1 MRNYWKLFAAWVTG
15 LRDDPFIWARIKL
28 TFLYT
33 LSILVAFLVTNITL
47 FRLWLRTLDSI
58 IPGNLEYET
67 RSQFITRLSAEISRQ
82 SIATY
87 VLLLFIVVLVSFLI
101 SGRSLFPIR
110 RIMRAQKR
118 FIADASHELRTP
130 LAIMKTNSEIV
141 LLDGDNIDPKEAQ
154 QAFKSNLEE
163 IDRMSKIIENL
174 LALSY
179 YDNRFADIPV
189 QEINVAKLVTSI
201 TDRSQS
207 LAKKKNINLRLLN
220 TDPGLIM
227 GNIVAIEQLAINL
240 IKNAINYTPDGGQVS
255 VSVTTKNTSVEFK
268 VKDSGIGIEKKD
280 LPNVFN
286 PFYKAGQGRIQLERE
301 SSGLG
306 LTIVKKIVERHS
318 GSIYINSAV
327 GKGTTIII
335 TFPRYQAESLENKS
349 NLKRKL

>member
-1 MRNYWKLFAAWVTG
+1 MKNYWKLFAAWVTG

-28 TFLYT
+28 TSLYT
-33 LSILVAFLVTNITL
+33 LSILIAFLVTNITL

-58 IPGNLEYET
+58 IPGTLG
-67 RSQFITRLSAEISRQ
+67 SQAHSELTTRLSTEISHQ
-82 SIATY
+82 SITVY
-87 VLLLFIVVLVSFLI
+87 VLLLFIVIMVSFLI

-141 LLDGDNIDPKEAQ
+141 LLDGDHIDPKEAQ
-154 QAFKSNLEE
+154 EAFKSNLEE

-179 YDNRFADIPV
+179 YDNRFADIPT
-189 QEINVAKLVTSI
+189 QEINLSKLVTAI
-201 TDRSQS
+201 TEKSQS

-240 IKNAINYTPDGGQVS
+240 IKNAITYTPDGGQVS
-255 VSVTTKNTSVEFK
+255 VSVTTKTMSVEFK

-286 PFYKAGQGRIQLERE
+286 PFYKAGQGRIQLERD

-306 LTIVKKIVERHS
+306 LTIVKKIVERHN

-335 TFPRYQAESLENKS
+335 TFPRYQAE
-349 NLKRKL
+349 NLQHKK

>member
-1 MRNYWKLFAAWVTG
+1 MKNYWKLFAGWVTG

-28 TFLYT
+28 TALYT
-33 LSILVAFLVTNITL
+33 LSIILAFFITNITL
-47 FRLWLRTLDSI
+47 FRIWVQTLNSI
-58 IPGNLEYET
+58 IPGILGPDAQGELT
-67 RSQFITRLSAEISRQ
+67 TRLTSALTHQ
-82 SIATY
+82 SMGVY
-87 VLLLFIVVLVSFLI
+87 LLLLLIVIAVSFLF
-101 SGRSLFPIR
+101 SGRSLSPIR

-141 LLDGDNIDPKEAQ
+141 LLDGDNIDPKEAKE
-154 QAFKSNLEE
+154 AFKSNLEE

-179 YDNRFADIPV
+179 YDNRFADIPI
-189 QEINVAKLVTSI
+189 QEINLSKLITSI
-201 TDRSQS
+201 TERSQS
-207 LAKKKNINLRLLN
+207 LAKKKSINLRLLN

-255 VSVTTKNTSVEFK
+255 VSVTTKSTSIEFK

-306 LTIVKKIVERHS
+306 LTIVKKIVERHD

-335 TFPRYQAESLENKS
+335 TFPRYQAENIQDK
-349 NLKRKL
+349 K

>member
-1 MRNYWKLFAAWVTG
+1 MKNYWKLFAAWATG

-33 LSILVAFLVTNITL
+33 LSILVAFLITNITL
-47 FRLWLRTLDSI
+47 FRIWLRTLDSI
-58 IPGNLEYET
+58 IPGT
-67 RSQFITRLSAEISRQ
+67 PGSAARSEITTKLSTEISHQ
-82 SIATY
+82 SLTVY
-87 VLLLFIVVLVSFLI
+87 VLLLFIVILVSFLI

-154 QAFKSNLEE
+154 QTLKSNLEE

-179 YDNRFADIPV
+179 YDNRFADIPT
-189 QEINVAKLVTSI
+189 QEINVSKLVTNI

-255 VSVTTKNTSVEFK
+255 VSVTTKNTSIEFK

-306 LTIVKKIVERHS
+306 LTIVKKIVERHD

-335 TFPRYQAESLENKS
+335 TFPRYQAENLDNK
-349 NLKRKL
+349 K

>member
-1 MRNYWKLFAAWVTG
+1 MKNFWKLSAGWVIG
-15 LRDDPFIWARIKL
+15 LRDDPFIWARLKL
-28 TFLYT
+28 TLLYSVS
-33 LSILVAFLVTNITL
+33 LIGAFLATNITL
-47 FRLWLRTLDSI
+47 LRLWFNTLNAVLPGTIDPSI
-58 IPGNLEYET
+58 HQQFV
-67 RSQFITRLSAEISRQ
+67 SQLNSEVARVGIIVYAFLG
-82 SIATY
+82 
-87 VLLLFIVVLVSFLI
+87 FIVVVVSFLI
-101 SGRSLFPIR
+101 SGPTLSPIR
-110 RIMRAQKR
+110 RIVRAQKR

-201 TDRSQS
+201 TDRSQG

-255 VSVTTKNTSVEFK
+255 VSVTTKNTSIEFK

-306 LTIVKKIVERHS
+306 LTIVKKIVERHD

-335 TFPRYQAESLENKS
+335 TFPRYQAESLDNK
-349 NLKRKL
+349 K